1 MKWPNL
7 KHLHYLVVLHE
18 EQHFHKAAKRCF
30 IGQSTLSAAI
40 QNLEEQCA
48 SQILERD
55 NKQFVF
61 TRFGE
66 NLVAQAKQLLS
77 HAEEVSAYAN
87 TGGQWQQSTVSIGVI
102 PTIAPFIF
110 TDILTLA
117 EHTYPQMSLALSED
131 TSANLVQQLS
141 DGKMDAVILALP
153 YPIPNCRHRVLG
165 HDPFFLVGR
174 QESIAHLPK
183 PIDFASLPRES
194 VFLLHAEHCMTE
206 HAVSACQIAYQEQV
220 SHLAA
225 SNVLTLLQL
234 AQHQNGFTFI
244 PELAKRKGILD
255 NTQLSAVS
263 AGDEAYREIALVWRN
278 TSQRSEM
285 FSSLASLFAEVM
297 PIPLLSNSQQ
307 F

>member
-18 EQHFHKAAKRCF
+18 EQHFHRAAKRCF

-48 SQILERD
+48 TQILERD

-61 TRFGE
+61 TVFGE
-66 NLVAQAKQLLS
+66 NLVARAKQLLS
-77 HAEEVSAYAN
+77 HADELAAYAN

-110 TDILTLA
+110 TDILKLTA
-117 EHTYPQMSLALSED
+117 QTFPEMNLALSED

-141 DGKMDAVILALP
+141 DGKLDAVILALP
-153 YPIPNCRHRVLG
+153 YPVPNCRQMVLG
-165 HDPFFLVGR
+165 HDPFYLVGR
-174 QESIAHLPK
+174 EETIAQLPK

-225 SNVLTLLQL
+225 SNILTLLQL
-234 AQHQNGFTFI
+234 AQHQGGFTFI
-244 PELAKRKGILD
+244 PELAKRKGILN
-255 NTQLSAVS
+255 NTQLTAVS
-263 AGDEAYREIALVWRN
+263 AGDEAYREIALIWRN

-285 FSSLASLFAEVM
+285 FISLATLFAQAT
-297 PIPLLSNSQQ
+297 PIPKVVK
-307 F
+307 

>member
-18 EQHFHKAAKRCF
+18 EQHFHRAAKRCF

-48 SQILERD
+48 TQILERD

-61 TRFGE
+61 TVFGE
-66 NLVAQAKQLLS
+66 NLVVRAKQLLS
-77 HAEEVSAYAN
+77 HADELTVYAN

-110 TDILTLA
+110 TDILKLTA
-117 EHTYPQMSLALSED
+117 QTYPEMNLALSED

-141 DGKMDAVILALP
+141 DGKLDAVILALP
-153 YPIPNCRHRVLG
+153 YPLPNCRQMVLG
-165 HDPFFLVGR
+165 HDPFYLVGR
-174 QESIAHLPK
+174 EETIAQLPK

-225 SNVLTLLQL
+225 SNILTLLQL
-234 AQHQNGFTFI
+234 AQHQGGFTFI
-244 PELAKRKGILD
+244 PELAKRKGILN
-255 NTQLSAVS
+255 NTQLTAVS
-263 AGDEAYREIALVWRN
+263 AGDEAYREIALIWRN

-285 FSSLASLFAEVM
+285 FISLATLFAQAT
-297 PIPLLSNSQQ
+297 PIPKVVK
-307 F
+307 